1 MKICS
6 FLPSATEILF
16 ALGLGGSVCGVTF
29 ECDYPAE
36 ARKKPVVVYSKLPPG
51 LPEKEIDRQVN
62 DYSARGISLYR
73 LDAEKLREIQ
83 PDLIVTQDL
92 CHVCAAS
99 PNDLGAVLSS
109 FVHSPKVLS
118 LTPHNVEEVWKD
130 IQTVGEACDRSDLA
144 RQLVADTKRRIAALQ
159 PNLPGP
165 PRVLCLEWL
174 DPPFVGGHWVPE
186 MVAMAGGI
194 DVLGKPGHPG
204 VPVSWQAI
212 VAADPDVIL
221 AMPCGYH
228 RKEVEHELAIV
239 PFPEEWYALRAVRNG
254 RVFAMD
260 ASGLFSRP
268 GPRILDGI
276 LEMAELF
283 SRLGREP
290 RRKTVARVGSITAAA
305 RIRRWERFLP
315 STRQFS

>member
-16 ALGLGGSVCGVTF
+16 ALGLGDSVCGVTF
-29 ECDYPAE
+29 ECDHPDE
-36 ARKKPVVVYSKLPPG
+36 ARSKPVVVYSKLPHG

-62 DYSARGISLYR
+62 DYSSQGTSLYR
-73 LDAEKLREIQ
+73 LDADKLRDIQ

-109 FVHSPKVLS
+109 FVHPPKVLS
-118 LTPHNVEEVWKD
+118 LTPHNVEEVWSD
-130 IQTVGEACDRSDLA
+130 IQSVGDACDRSNQA
-144 RQLVADTKRRIAALQ
+144 RQLISGIKRRITELK
-159 PNLPGP
+159 PNLLSP

-194 DVLGKPGHPG
+194 DVLGKAGLPG
-204 VPVSWQAI
+204 VPVTWSAI
-212 VAADPDVIL
+212 AASDPDVIL

-228 RKEVEHELAIV
+228 REEVEHELAIV
-239 PFPEEWYALRAVRNG
+239 PFPAEWYSLRAVRNG
-254 RVFAMD
+254 QVFAMD
-260 ASGLFSRP
+260 ASGHFSRP

-283 SRLGREP
+283 ARLGKGRT
-290 RRKTVARVGSITAAA
+290 RKAAA
-305 RIRRWERFLP
+305 RVASVATAGRIQNRR
-315 STRQFS
+315 